1 MVQGRQGRV
10 KNKSP
15 IPSKIVRVEG
25 LGILN
30 ERVVVFF
37 GESSMVEE
45 EEEEEGEDSCTK
57 GSRSTENVEACR
69 I

>member
-30 ERVVVFF
+30 EKVVVFF
-37 GESSMVEE
+37 GESSMV
-45 EEEEEGEDSCTK
+45 EEEEGEDSCTK